1 MTRRSVARGHVLI
14 VDDDEPV
21 LEVVR
26 EIVAGLG
33 YEVSVAKNGAQAL
46 AALSAFRPDAVV
58 MDLNMP
64 TMSGAETLDRMRQ
77 QWPAV
82 PVIVTAAT
90 VDPAVV
96 SDVMAR
102 GASDYLAKPVDFAR
116 LEQALAAAVDRP

>member
-21 LEVVR
+21 LEVLR

-64 TMSGAETLDRMRQ
+64 TMSGAEALDRMRQ

>member
-1 MTRRSVARGHVLI
+1 LI

-21 LEVVR
+21 LEVLR